1 MASDRVGASQL
12 SSLSCSPSRQSRCH
26 TSIRRSR
33 IARVL
38 LRAAPQDCAG
48 SPWFFRSDHIRLWS
62 HSLGSAS
69 SPSKRFS
76 LKPSNGRARRPY
88 NSQST
93 DADIRR
99 DLVVTHGLCHC
110 EYNTENECTGSWDSR
125 SCNLSTFG
133 GIDIFFT

>member
-1 MASDRVGASQL
+1 VVLSQ
-12 SSLSCSPSRQSRCH
+12 
-26 TSIRRSR
+26 RSHPLVVAFAGFGV
-33 IARVL
+33 IA
-38 LRAAPQDCAG
+38 
-48 SPWFFRSDHIRLWS
+48 F
-62 HSLGSAS
+62 
-69 SPSKRFS
+69 KRFS